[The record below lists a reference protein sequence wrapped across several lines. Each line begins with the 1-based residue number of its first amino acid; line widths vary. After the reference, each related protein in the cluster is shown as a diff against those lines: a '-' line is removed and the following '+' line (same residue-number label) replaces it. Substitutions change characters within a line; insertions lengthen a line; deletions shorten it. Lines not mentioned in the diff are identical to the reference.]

1 MTKVLHPFGAVSTV
15 ALTAGGAQAVTID
28 NQLTLID
35 GETVKQTTARTLNL
49 TISDDVRPGAI
60 IHIAV
65 ECNDATAGNRNFT
78 FGTGITADVIQPVNQ
93 KEMRISFIYNGTAFI
108 PMGAKYDEA

>member
-1 MTKVLHPFGAVSTV
+1 VKHPFGGVSTV
-15 ALTAGGAQAVTID
+15 ALTAGGTQAVTIN

-49 TISDDVRPGAI
+49 TIGADVKPGAI
-60 IHIAV
+60 IHLAV

-78 FGTGITADVIQPVNQ
+78 FGNGITADVVQPVNA
-93 KEMRISFIYNGTAFI
+93 KELRMSFIYNGTAFI